1 MRFRLSPLAALNL
14 ALVVLILAVGL
25 PGLFA
30 DAVRLPSE
38 ITIRELQTGQPVA
51 QDNDEAAMGRLRLA
65 SATSNAAR
73 ADLALAMLAS
83 ATDPGTSEYR
93 AAGDHASRQLR
104 AYLAASPGDARA
116 WANLAL
122 AEMRRGTGGA
132 AVVPFKMAVELAPYS
147 AVDLAWRCG
156 FGLDLYSALD
166 DDGKAMLARQFRLA
180 MDDELDTSISETVA
194 REVWEHNAI
203 PLVWSFVADDPAAAQ
218 RFTSMLARIK

>member
-1 MRFRLSPLAALNL
+1 MRVRLSPLATLNL
-14 ALVVLILAVGL
+14 SLVVLILAVGL

-38 ITIRELQTGQPVA
+38 ITIHELQTAQPVTEG
-51 QDNDEAAMGRLRLA
+51 NDAAAMGRLKLA
-65 SATSNAAR
+65 TATSNAAR

-83 ATDPGTSEYR
+83 GTDPDTTEYR
-93 AAGDHASRQLR
+93 VAGDHASRELR
-104 AYLAASPGDARA
+104 AYLAASPDDARA

-132 AVVPFKMAVELAPYS
+132 AVTPFKMSVELAPYS

-156 FGLDLYSALD
+156 FGLDLYSVLD
-166 DDGKAMLARQFRLA
+166 DDGKALLARQFRLA
-180 MDDELDTSISETVA
+180 MDDQLDTSISETVA

-203 PLVWSFVADDPAAAQ
+203 PLVWGFVADDPAAAQ

>member
-1 MRFRLSPLAALNL
+1 MRLRVAPLAAVNL
-14 ALVVLILAVGL
+14 VFVVLILAAGL

-38 ITIRELQTGQPVA
+38 ITIHELQTAQPVA
-51 QDNDEAAMGRLRLA
+51 EDDDTRAAARLQLA

-83 ATDPGTSEYR
+83 ATDPTTSEYR
-93 AAGDHASRQLR
+93 VAGDHAARELR
-104 AYLAASPGDARA
+104 AYLAAAPGDARA

-122 AEMRRGTGGA
+122 AEMRRGTSGA
-132 AVVPFKMAVELAPYS
+132 AVIPFKMSIELAPSS
-147 AVDLAWRCG
+147 AVDIPWRCG

-166 DDGKAMLARQFRLA
+166 DDGKAMLARQFRMA
-180 MDDELDTSISETVA
+180 MDDQPDTTISEKVA
-194 REVWEHNAI
+194 RTVWEHSAI
-203 PLVWSFVADDPAAAQ
+203 PLVWGFVADDPATAQ

>member
-1 MRFRLSPLAALNL
+1 MRFRPSPLAALNL
-14 ALVVLILAVGL
+14 LFVVLILAVGL

-38 ITIRELQTGQPVA
+38 VTIHELHAGQPVT
-51 QDNDEAAMGRLRLA
+51 QDNDVVATGRLRLA
-65 SATSNAAR
+65 AVTSNAAR

-83 ATDPGTSEYR
+83 ATDPAETEYR
-93 AAGDHASRQLR
+93 VAGDHASRELR
-104 AYLAASPGDARA
+104 AYLAESPDDARA

-132 AVVPFKMAVELAPYS
+132 AVEPFKMSVELAPYS
-147 AVDLAWRCG
+147 AGDLAWRCG

-180 MDDELDTSISETVA
+180 MDDELNTPISEAVA
-194 REVWEHNAI
+194 RTVWEHNAI

-218 RFTSMLARIK
+218 RFTSALANIK